1 MGRRRERLDQ
11 RLKDQNETRKKNRS
25 RKAKERIRKAGRI
38 EARRQREESSAG

>member
-11 RLKDQNETRKKNRS
+11 RLKDQIETRKKNRP
-25 RKAKERIRKAGRI
+25 RKAKERIRKAERI